1 MVPGKLETS
10 HSMGFLEQRVFLL
23 GNGLKITLLQGISD
37 SLRSNRAGDDVVN
50 EIGSLDSIVK
60 LSSSD
65 LLNDR
70 LLVTRRELGR
80 MTSCIV
86 FFVPIYLSSDS
97 ANG

>member
-1 MVPGKLETS
+1 MVSGKLEMS
-10 HSMGFLEQRVFLL
+10 HLMGLLEQKAFL
-23 GNGLKITLLQGISD
+23 GNGLKITLFQGISD
-37 SLRSNRAGDDVVN
+37 SLRSDRAGDDVVN

-70 LLVTRRELGR
+70 LLVMRRELER
-80 MTSCIV
+80 MTFCIV
-86 FFVPIYLSSDS
+86 FFVPIYLPSDS